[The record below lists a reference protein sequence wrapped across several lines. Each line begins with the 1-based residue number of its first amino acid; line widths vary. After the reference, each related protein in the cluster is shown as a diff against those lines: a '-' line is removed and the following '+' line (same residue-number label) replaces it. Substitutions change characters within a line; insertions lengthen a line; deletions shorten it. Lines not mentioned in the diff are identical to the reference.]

1 MNALSTRIQSL
12 DDAQAEQVLQS
23 VARYRL
29 GSKQAEEIRPDGELR
44 NALANEAMP
53 EATVSSGELART
65 SLLLLAEEEEL
76 RGPIESLID
85 NPPAQSFDPSLGVF
99 TVGMATLVILQT
111 DIKFERKEN
120 GKWSISV
127 KKKPLNAD
135 LLKAVIA
142 KLGGWLKGN

>member
-1 MNALSTRIQSL
+1 MNVLPMRIRNL
-12 DDAQAEQVLQS
+12 DDAQAEQVLQA
-23 VARYRL
+23 VARHRL
-29 GSKQAEEIRPDGELR
+29 NSKQAEEIRPDGELR
-44 NALANEAMP
+44 NALANEATP

-65 SLLLLAEEEEL
+65 SLLLLAEDPEL

-85 NPPAQSFDPSLGVF
+85 NPPAQSFDPFTF

-111 DIKFERKEN
+111 DLKFERKEN
-120 GKWSISV
+120 GKWSFSV